1 MATKKNEVVEIRPV
15 EIETVKI
22 RIVGDTPLIVHNWSE
37 KAKRMMLEAQQRTTR
52 TKPKHDIRRPFED
65 FVESLYWLTEK
76 PVADNDEELAEKYE
90 EAVKNGAKFGIP
102 CSAIKQA
109 ANSDAYR
116 KGWFSNQMALRGAY
130 FIKGTDNPDFVTICG
145 DAPIMREDMV
155 TVGNGGTDLRYRAEF
170 KNWYADL
177 NLAYDKNGTISLE
190 QILNCIEAG
199 GFSVGIMEWR
209 PEKDGT
215 YGMFHVERM
224 KK

>member
-109 ANSDAYR
+109 ANSAAYR

-130 FIKGTDNPDFVTICG
+130 FVRGMDNPDFVTICG
-145 DAPIMREDMV
+145 DTPIMREDMV

-177 NLAYDKNGTISLE
+177 TISYNANGQYSLE
-190 QILNCIEAG
+190 NIVNIINVG
-199 GFSVGIMEWR
+199 GFVCGVGEWR
-209 PEKDGT
+209 PERDGQ
-215 YGMFHVERM
+215 YGMFHVVG
-224 KK
+224 